1 MSKET
6 QSSKRPVRSFVI
18 RSGRLTDS
26 QRKAIDEHWDSFVIP
41 FEANVIDQKGL
52 FPNAQPLTVEIGFGM
67 GDSLLQMAKEQ
78 PDRNFIGIEVHR
90 AGVGKLLNGIDKL
103 GLTNLRIVCHDAV
116 EVLKHSFEPNSI
128 ERVLVFFPD
137 PWHKKRHN
145 KRRIIQQEF
154 VSLLAD
160 RLQVN
165 GRLHLATDWQPYAEH
180 MLDILNGETM
190 LKNAFR
196 DGDYWQSPERPPTKF
211 EQRGRRLGHG
221 VWDLLYV
228 KRDSGF

>member
-1 MSKET
+1 MSEEAH
-6 QSSKRPVRSFVI
+6 SSKRPVRSFVI

-41 FEANVIDQKGL
+41 FETNVIDWAAL

-78 PDRNFIGIEVHR
+78 PDRNFVGIEVHR
-90 AGVGKLLNGIDKL
+90 AGVGKLLNGINKL

-128 ERVLVFFPD
+128 ERILVFFPD

-145 KRRIIQQEF
+145 KRRIIQSEF

-180 MLDILNGETM
+180 MLEVLNGESV

-196 DGDYWQSPERPPTKF
+196 DSDYWQSPERPPTKF

-228 KRDSGF
+228 KR

>member
-1 MSKET
+1 MSEEAH
-6 QSSKRPVRSFVI
+6 SSKRPVRSFVI

-41 FEANVIDQKGL
+41 FKTSVIDWAAL
-52 FPNAQPLTVEIGFGM
+52 FPNAQPLAVEIGFGM

-78 PDRNFIGIEVHR
+78 PDHNFVGIEVHR
-90 AGVGKLLNGIDKL
+90 AGVGKLLNGINKL

-116 EVLKHSFEPNSI
+116 EVLKHSFESNSI
-128 ERVLVFFPD
+128 ERILVFFPD

-145 KRRIIQQEF
+145 KRRIIQPEF

-180 MLDILNGETM
+180 MLDVLNGETM
-190 LKNAFR
+190 LKNAFS
-196 DGDYWQSPERPPTKF
+196 DSDYWQSPERPTTKF

-228 KRDSGF
+228 KR